1 MCELVA
7 FDTPTSTKNAFV
19 LALHIAE
26 HAVADLDGDLKA
38 CGYGDHEA
46 PLEAMDTVLLKVIE
60 QRVKEETQITE
71 GVTLERKKVAVDGT
85 GAAAFAQEKYEG
97 VNSGREPENYYEFEQ
112 LLGTWP
118 NKQERNMVDRYRR
131 EGVIARAEMRRER
144 REQEADDAWVAN
156 ALADSMA
163 WAKYVDGYGLDN
175 YLQKSIEKLQQLLD
189 TQGNEA

>member
-1 MCELVA
+1 ML
-7 FDTPTSTKNAFV
+7 
-19 LALHIAE
+19 
-26 HAVADLDGDLKA
+26 
-38 CGYGDHEA
+38 
-46 PLEAMDTVLLKVIE
+46 
-60 QRVKEETQITE
+60 Q
-71 GVTLERKKVAVDGT
+71 RKKVAVDGT